1 MVAPI
6 DPFRSELMVRQ
17 SPNRRRRLIAA
28 TLSLAFAAPFPL
40 AAQETAVAPSLLL
53 LRFHAPNL
61 GAPEAKVN
69 VVEFL
74 DPACEGC
81 RAFYPV
87 VKQVLAEHPGR
98 VRLWVR
104 YVPFHR
110 GADFV
115 VKALEA
121 ARSQGRY
128 WEALDAIFARQ
139 DQWTQGHAAVPRLV
153 MKSLEGIGLDLD
165 RLQRDMSS
173 PDIEKILK
181 QDMADA
187 KALKVM
193 QTPTFFVNGKP
204 LRDHGFDQL
213 RALVRAEVQAQYR

>member
-1 MVAPI
+1 MREHHSA
-6 DPFRSELMVRQ
+6 
-17 SPNRRRRLIAA
+17 RRRTLITAA
-28 TLSLAFAAPFPL
+28 LATVFARPTPSG
-40 AAQETAVAPSLLL
+40 AQETAVAPSLLL

-61 GAPEAKVN
+61 GAGDAKVN
-69 VVEFL
+69 LVEFL

-81 RAFYPV
+81 RAFYPL
-87 VKQVLAEHPGR
+87 VKQILAEHPGR

-104 YVPFHR
+104 YVAFHR

-121 ARSQGRY
+121 ARAQGRY
-128 WEALDAIFARQ
+128 WQALDTIFAKQ
-139 DQWTQGHAAVPRLV
+139 DEWTQGHTAVQRLV
-153 MKSLEGIGLDLD
+153 IKSLEGIGLDLD

-173 PDIEKILK
+173 PEIDKILK

-187 KALKVM
+187 KALKVV

-204 LRDHGFDQL
+204 LKDYGFDQL